1 MFNFLFSEEVPS
13 EVLAEFSGLAPGA
26 DAMKKLTPSLGIPYL
41 GV

>member
-1 MFNFLFSEEVPS
+1 MRKSIIVKKEGDQDIGF
-13 EVLAEFSGLAPGA
+13 GTMGPGA